1 MLRLG
6 RQTWIA
12 LECHPADCWVGA
24 SWERR
29 HTRYR
34 TGTGVVTTE
43 WHVWVCLVPCFP
55 LHVIQTR
62 GLRRVP
68 AGDERRHV
76 GGVVFHPP
84 TREMLGMTRSSLT
97 RRRSHEEGGSA

>member
-1 MLRLG
+1 MLRVG
-6 RQTWIA
+6 RKTWIA
-12 LECHPADCWVGA
+12 VECHPADCWVGA

-34 TGTGVVTTE
+34 MGMGLVTAE

-55 LHVIQTR
+55 LHIMRTTD
-62 GLRRVP
+62 LRRLP

-76 GGVVFHPP
+76 GGIGFQPL
-84 TREMLGMTRSSLT
+84 TREMLEMTRSWLT
-97 RRRSHEEGGSA
+97 RRRSHEERGSA